1 MGAIHV
7 TSSTP
12 ITRAQAQLINRIA
25 RAALNEQVV
34 ARRLLIRALRRR
46 GLSRQEIGDYVFPGL
61 PRRQRHEIVVS
72 LESSGSEGVQVFR
85 GR

>member
-12 ITRAQAQLINRIA
+12 ITRAQAQLINRLA

-46 GLSRQEIGDYVFPGL
+46 GLSRSDIARYLRLQVE
-61 PRRQRHEIVVS
+61 QVVS
-72 LESSGSEGVQVFR
+72 EESAAGQAGSQRVRSAG
-85 GR
+85 